1 VDDREKSDKGMRALA
16 AFAQAIGSPETR
28 RAFEKNERTLEQ
40 ILREKDASADDLP
53 GSVRAFLDDLSAE
66 EMRLLAH
73 FQATMVEA
81 GFYEEV
87 ASDELQSVWTLAK
100 F

>member
-1 VDDREKSDKGMRALA
+1 MRALA
-16 AFAQAIGSPETR
+16 AFAEAIGRPETR
-28 RAFEKNERTLEQ
+28 RAFEKNERSLED
-40 ILREKDASADDLP
+40 ILQDKGASGNDLP
-53 GSVRAFLDDLSAE
+53 DSVRAFLDDLSAE

-73 FQATMVEA
+73 FQVTMVEA

-87 ASDELQSVWTLAK
+87 PSEDMPTDAMSGRTLAK

>member
-1 VDDREKSDKGMRALA
+1 MNEESSDKGMRALA
-16 AFAQAIGSPETR
+16 AFADAIGSPETR
-28 RAFEKNERTLEQ
+28 RAFEKNERSLDA
-40 ILREKDASADDLP
+40 ILRDKGASADDLP
-53 GSVRAFLDDLSAE
+53 PSVRAFLDDLSAE

-81 GFYEEV
+81 GYYDDV
-87 ASDELQSVWTLAK
+87 ADDEFQSTWTLAK